1 MVGAAAYTVL
11 TARLL
16 IGQGG
21 PRSSPGPFS
30 MRKHGGGGE
39 REAGEGI
46 VIEHRNIEIA
56 GKGRAIIYIIID

>member
-1 MVGAAAYTVL
+1 
-11 TARLL
+11 
-16 IGQGG
+16 
-21 PRSSPGPFS
+21 

-56 GKGRAIIYIIID
+56 GKGRAIIYYYYRLDR